1 MTLLNRIHRRL
12 TINRTVRE
20 LSRLDNAMLSDIG
33 LNRGN
38 LTEMVEQMIDS
49 KANATGHTH
58 IERVSSRYPVA
69 QGAAA

>member
-20 LSRLDNAMLSDIG
+20 LSRLDNAMLRDIG

-49 KANATGHTH
+49 TPNPTGRVQF
-58 IERVSSRYPVA
+58 ERVPKHYRATS
-69 QGAAA
+69 GAAA